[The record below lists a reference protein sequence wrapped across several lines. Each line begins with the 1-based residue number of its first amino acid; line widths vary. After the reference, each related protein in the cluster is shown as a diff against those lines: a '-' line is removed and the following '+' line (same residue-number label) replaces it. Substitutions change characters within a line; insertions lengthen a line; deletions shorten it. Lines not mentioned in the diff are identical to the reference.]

1 MSVFTR
7 PPGSP
12 DRLQE
17 VAASIST
24 LAETVGG
31 TRSDR
36 LAAISRSVVS
46 GLPTARIP
54 DYSDASGTARDAT
67 QAVGMSF
74 STIARALGDYAEGLR
89 TAQQRVSEASTAYG
103 TAQDQ
108 WRMARSMGEEELA
121 QDYQQAMNRERG
133 SAEDAHSDLAD
144 AEQKAAGTL
153 SGEVDVWVPDLSS
166 ADPAS
171 AWAQASANLLPQ
183 NISIDPQALRE
194 LYAGI
199 DPALVA
205 GGQTILKT
213 VGATFK
219 GKQVYEV
226 LSYARAGALARST
239 EDKFLKARQAYQSIK
254 GGAPDLSRRGVYR
267 EYIRAERQMLKAY
280 AGRNPSEI
288 RQAQQHYRWLRGMR
302 GDARAL
308 QVLQSKKYYPH
319 LSPRQITGPAPTR
332 FAGVKG
338 LVGKGLPLFNRVM
351 GPVGVVTGILDIR
364 SAVFDDSQS
373 TGHRWAQGVGGAAT
387 LAGGA
392 TTVLMVAGLVSNP
405 VGWAVLAGTGAVA
418 IGTWTYRN
426 WDTVKD
432 TGKKLWEG
440 TKDVG
445 SKVGGFV
452 KGLFK

>member
-1 MSVFTR
+1 MSVFAR

-46 GLPTARIP
+46 GLPTARVP
-54 DYSDASGTARDAT
+54 DYSGASGTVKDAT

-89 TAQQRVSEASTAYG
+89 TAQQRVTQASAAYG
-103 TAQDQ
+103 TAQDR

-121 QDYQQAMNRERG
+121 QDYQQAMTRERG
-133 SAEDAHSDLAD
+133 SAEDARSDLAE
-144 AEQKAAGTL
+144 AERRAAGTL

-183 NISIDPQALRE
+183 DISIDPQE
-194 LYAGI
+194 LKDFYADI

-205 GGQTILKT
+205 GGQLLMKT
-213 VGATFK
+213 VTSSLK
-219 GKQVYEV
+219 GKQIYEV
-226 LSYARAGALARST
+226 LSFARAAGLARRS
-239 EDKFLKARQAYQSIK
+239 EDKFLQARQAYQAIK
-254 GGAPDLSRRGVYR
+254 GGAPGLSNRSVYR
-267 EYIRAERQMLKAY
+267 QYMKAERQMLKAY
-280 AGRNPSEI
+280 AGRNPADV
-288 RQAQQHYRWLRGMR
+288 RRAQQHYRWLRGMR

-308 QVLQSKKYYPH
+308 EILQRKYYPH
-319 LSPRQITGPAPTR
+319 LPPRQITGPAPTR

-338 LVGKGLPLFNRVM
+338 LMGKALPIFNKVM
-351 GPVGVVTGILDIR
+351 GPVAIITGGLDVY
-364 SAVFDDSQS
+364 AAFTDDSQS
-373 TGHRWAQGVGGAAT
+373 TGHRWAQGAGGLAT
-387 LAGGA
+387 VAGGA

-418 IGTWTYRN
+418 VGTWAYRN
-426 WDTVKD
+426 WDTVTE
-432 TGKKLWEG
+432 TGSKLWEG
-440 TKDVG
+440 AKDVG

-452 KGLFK
+452 KGLFG

>member
-1 MSVFTR
+1 MSVFAR

-54 DYSDASGTARDAT
+54 DYSGASGTVKDAT

-89 TAQQRVSEASTAYG
+89 TAQQRVTQASEAYG
-103 TAQDQ
+103 TAQDR

-121 QDYQQAMNRERG
+121 QDYQQAMSRERG
-133 SAEDAHSDLAD
+133 SAEDARSDLAE
-144 AEQKAAGTL
+144 AERRAAGTL

-183 NISIDPQALRE
+183 DISIDQQE
-194 LYAGI
+194 LKDFYADI

-205 GGQTILKT
+205 GGQLLMKT
-213 VGATFK
+213 VTASLK
-219 GKQVYEV
+219 GKQIYEV
-226 LSYARAGALARST
+226 LSYARAAGLARRS
-239 EDKFLKARQAYQSIK
+239 EDKFLKARQAYQNIK
-254 GGAPDLSRRGVYR
+254 GASPDLSNRSVYR
-267 EYIRAERQMLKAY
+267 QYMKAERQMLKAY
-280 AGRNPSEI
+280 AGRNPADV
-288 RQAQQHYRWLRGMR
+288 RRAQQLYRWLAGMR
-302 GDARAL
+302 GESRAL
-308 QVLQSKKYYPH
+308 ELVKNRYGLP
-319 LSPRQITGPAPTR
+319 PRTITGPAPTR
-332 FAGVKG
+332 FAGVRG
-338 LVGKGLPLFNRVM
+338 LVAKGLPLFNKVM
-351 GPVGVVTGILDIR
+351 GPVALVTGGLDVW
-364 SAVFDDSQS
+364 SAATDDTQS
-373 TGHRWAQGVGGAAT
+373 TGHRWAQGVGGVAT
-387 LAGGA
+387 MVGGG

-405 VGWAVLAGTGAVA
+405 IGWAVLGVSGAVA
-418 IGTWTYRN
+418 IGTWAYRN
-426 WDTVKD
+426 WDSVVD
-432 TGKKLWEG
+432 TGEKLWEG
-440 TKDVG
+440 AKDVG

-452 KGLFK
+452 KGLFS